1 MSELIKHECGIG
13 LIRLFKPLS
22 YYEEKY
28 GSPLW
33 GLNKMY
39 LLMEKQRNRGQDG
52 AGISA
57 VKIHAEPGRHFMT
70 RRRSVDK
77 EPWVDIFNQ
86 LDKELAELKRQFPN
100 ATHDADWH
108 YKRFPFAGEVLMG
121 HLRYG
126 THGTYGIEACHP
138 VTRTSNWRN
147 NNLTMAGN
155 FNLTGVNDQFR
166 DLVDI
171 GQHPRALTDTEIV
184 LEKVGW
190 RLDKQVRSLNGK
202 AKKEKLKKRD
212 RAQYISE
219 NIDLVKLLRT
229 SAENWD
235 GGYVMGGIIG
245 SGDCFIARDPHA
257 IRPCY
262 YYFNDEFMVAASER
276 AAMVT
281 IFGIHPD
288 EILELGGGQVLH
300 VKHHSTEV
308 KVDSYLSKINGKIP
322 KYDRK
327 SCSFERIY
335 FSRNSDI
342 KIYQERKELGRVIV
356 PKILDAVE
364 QDIENTVFSYI
375 PNTAETAFLGMMEGL
390 EGKLNEYKSARIQEI
405 FANETDPET
414 RKAKLDK
421 LLALRPRM
429 EKSVSKDVKMR
440 TFITDDSSRDDLV
453 SHVYDI
459 TQGIIR
465 PGKDNL
471 VVIDDSI
478 VRGTTLQRSILHMLA
493 RLNPRKVVVVS
504 SAPQIR
510 YPDCYGID
518 MAHIGKLIAFRAAIA
533 LLRESGRADLI
544 DKVYEEAKTLH
555 ANGELHTV
563 NLVKQIYDPFTPEEI
578 AAKIAELVSPEDY
591 SPELEVVFQSLE
603 SLHAAIPNH
612 PGDWYFSG
620 DYPTPGGTR
629 VVNLAFM
636 NYYEGKNTRAYDAE
650 IA

>member
-28 GSPLW
+28 GSSLW

-52 AGISA
+52 AGIAA
-57 VKIHAEPGRHFMT
+57 VKIGAKPGQPFMT
-70 RRRSVDK
+70 RRRSVAK
-77 EPWVDIFNQ
+77 EPWVDIFDK
-86 LDKELAELKRQFPN
+86 LDKDLTQLKHDYPADKQ
-100 ATHDADWH
+100 DADWH
-108 YKRFPFAGEVLMG
+108 HKRFPFAAEVLMG

-126 THGTYGIEACHP
+126 THGAYGIQACHP

-155 FNLTGVNDQFR
+155 FNLTGVNDQFK
-166 DLVDI
+166 DLVNI

-190 RLDKQVRSLNGK
+190 RLDKQIRKLNDA
-202 AKKEKLKKRD
+202 AKKKKLQKAD
-212 RAQYISE
+212 RARIISE
-219 NIDLVKLLRT
+219 ELDLVKVVR
-229 SAENWD
+229 SAAQNWD

-245 SGDCFIARDPHA
+245 SGDCFIARDPFS

-262 YYFNDEFMVAASER
+262 YFYNDEFMVAASER

-281 IFGIHPD
+281 IFGINPE
-288 EILELGGGQVLH
+288 EIMELGGGQMLH
-300 VKHHSTEV
+300 VKHHSSEV
-308 KVDSYLSKINGKIP
+308 KIDSFLP
-322 KYDRK
+322 KQADPADLVRK

-335 FSRNSDI
+335 FSRSSDI
-342 KIYQERKELGRVIV
+342 KIYQERKALGRIIV
-356 PKILDAVE
+356 PKILEAVD
-364 QDIENTVFSYI
+364 QDIQNTVFSYI

-390 EGKLNEYKSARIQEI
+390 ETALNTYKGKKVAEI
-405 FANETDPET
+405 YAEDIDDAE
-414 RKAKLDK
+414 RKEKLDT
-421 LLALRPRM
+421 LLAMRPRM

-459 TQGIIR
+459 TQGII
-465 PGKDNL
+465 KSHEDNL
-471 VVIDDSI
+471 VVLDDSI
-478 VRGTTLQRSILHMLA
+478 VRGTTLQKSILHMLA
-493 RLNPRKVVVVS
+493 RLKPRKVVVVS

-518 MAHIGKLIAFRAAIA
+518 MSNIGRLVAFRAAIA
-533 LLRESGRADLI
+533 LLKDRGQSNIIDEVYHELKALRAEGNLS
-544 DKVYEEAKTLH
+544 KE
-555 ANGELHTV
+555 
-563 NLVKQIYDPFTPEEI
+563 NLVKRIYDPFTPEEI
-578 AAKIAELVSPEDY
+578 SAKIAELVCPENY
-591 SPELEVVFQSLE
+591 QPELELVFQSLE
-603 SLHAAIPNH
+603 DLHAAIPNH
-612 PGDWYFSG
+612 TGDWYFSG

-636 NYYEGKNTRAYDAE
+636 NYYEGKNVRAYDAE
-650 IA
+650 MV

>member
-1 MSELIKHECGIG
+1 VSELIKHECGIG
-13 LIRLFKPLS
+13 LIRLFKPMS

-28 GSPLW
+28 GSSLW

-70 RRRSVDK
+70 RRRSVAK
-77 EPWVDIFNQ
+77 EPWVDIFDK
-86 LDKELAELKRQFPN
+86 LDKELAELKREEPDAEHN
-100 ATHDADWH
+100 AAWH

-126 THGTYGIEACHP
+126 THGAYGIEACHP

-155 FNLTGVNDQFR
+155 FNLTGVNDQFK
-166 DLVDI
+166 DLVNI

-202 AKKEKLKKRD
+202 AKKAKLKKSD
-212 RAQYISE
+212 RAQFISE
-219 NIDLVKLLRT
+219 NIDLAKLMRT
-229 SAENWD
+229 SADNWD

-281 IFGIHPD
+281 TFGIHPD

-300 VKHHSTEV
+300 VKHHSSEV
-308 KVDSYLSKINGKIP
+308 NVSSYLAKEDEEIP
-322 KYDRK
+322 TYDRK

-335 FSRNSDI
+335 FSRSSEI

-364 QDIENTVFSYI
+364 QDIENTVFSFI
-375 PNTAETAFLGMMEGL
+375 PNTAETAFFGMMEGL
-390 EGKLNEYKSARIQEI
+390 EGKLNEYKSKRIEEI
-405 FANETDPET
+405 FAQENDPQK
-414 RKAKLDK
+414 RKAQLDK

-459 TQGIIR
+459 TQGIIH

-478 VRGTTLQRSILHMLA
+478 VRGTTLQKSILHMLA
-493 RLNPRKVVVVS
+493 NLNPRKVVVVS

-518 MAHIGKLIAFRAAIA
+518 MALIGKLVAFRAAIA
-533 LLRESGRADLI
+533 LLKEGGRGDLI
-544 DKVYEEAKTLH
+544 DKVYEEAKALQ
-555 ANGELHTV
+555 AKGQLHTI
-563 NLVKQIYDPFTPEEI
+563 NLVKQIYDPFSAEQI
-578 AAKIAELVSPEDY
+578 SAKIAELVSPDDY
-591 SPELEVVFQSLE
+591 KPELEVIFQSLE
-603 SLHAAIPNH
+603 DLHKAIPNH

-620 DYPTPGGTR
+620 NYPTPGGVR

-636 NYYEGKNTRAYDAE
+636 NYYEGKTTRAYDAE